1 MAYNYYQ
8 TQVPGWGTT
17 QFQFGA
23 PPVPAFH
30 PQPSWRGYDF
40 YNAHAASPDPGLF
53 DSIMGRLRDVLGLG
67 IGHSDARHW
76 HKKVYSGM
84 VSLTQLLPADIGAAA
99 AYEAYRTWKYNSFL
113 YEPLSADR
121 ERQREGLI
129 GMAIAETQR
138 LWQYSGR
145 QLDTY
150 GLRAACEAAAAA
162 GSSLADRLFN
172 SYNSGGLGR
181 SPSFSSTGDAYA
193 YDDGYNRQ
201 GRRSRHNSFSNA
213 TVVRVG
219 GSPSLGHAVPAY
231 AGSAP
236 GAVPMPI
243 PGQQMSAPYTVGTP
257 GSYGAYGTSYA
268 ASAQA
273 GLPGSYTYG
282 SGLAGRVSPS
292 PYGAP
297 QAAAGGYTYNGMP
310 VGGFATSA
318 SPYAGTQAVTQQGG
332 YVLPNGQTVPPGSTV
347 VITKSRS
354 RRHSS
359 ASRHYQHP
367 SSGDYGHERDREWER
382 ERERADRE
390 RHERD
395 RVRWEQE
402 ERDRDRQQ
410 YGMDEYGR
418 YGRVGRNYD
427 TGVPGAGYGYGGR
440 Y

>member
-23 PPVPAFH
+23 PPVPTFH

-53 DSIMGRLRDVLGLG
+53 ESIMGRLRDVLGLG

-84 VSLTQLLPADIGAAA
+84 VPLSQLLPADIGAAA

-145 QLDTY
+145 PHDAY

-162 GSSLADRLFN
+162 GSSLADRLFS
-172 SYNSGGLGR
+172 SYGSNGLGR
-181 SPSFSSTGDAYA
+181 SSSFSSASDAYA
-193 YDDGYNRQ
+193 YDDGYNRH
-201 GRRSRHNSFSNA
+201 GRRSRHNSFNNA
-213 TVVRVG
+213 TVVRVGG

-243 PGQQMSAPYTVGTP
+243 PGQPIGAQYAVGTP
-257 GSYGAYGTSYA
+257 GSYGTYGTPYA

-273 GLPGSYTYG
+273 ALPGSYTYG
-282 SGLAGRVSPS
+282 SGLSGRVSPS

-297 QAAAGGYTYNGMP
+297 QVAAAAPYTYNGMP
-310 VGGFATSA
+310 VGGGFAPSA
-318 SPYAGTQAVTQQGG
+318 SPYPGAQPGG
-332 YVLPNGQTVPPGSTV
+332 YVLPNGQSVPPGSTV

-359 ASRHYQHP
+359 ASRHHKHH
-367 SSGDYGHERDREWER
+367 SGGDYGDYDYGRDFER

-395 RVRWEQE
+395 RIRWEQE
-402 ERDRDRQQ
+402 EQRQQ

-418 YGRVGRNYD
+418 YGRVGGSYD
-427 TGVPGAGYGYGGR
+427 AGMPGAGYGYGGR